1 MTQKNAKSLV
11 YYLKTLSLCKNKI
24 MSKVR
29 IFSTK
34 SSVESMGLQNYFKEK
49 NLYHEVID
57 KTDSS
62 YASVF
67 GDIEIYVNEDDEKKA
82 QKLLEAYFDD

>member
-1 MTQKNAKSLV
+1 MA
-11 YYLKTLSLCKNKI
+11 
-24 MSKVR
+24 KVR

-34 SSVESMGLQNYFKEK
+34 SSVESMGLQNYFKD
-49 NLYHEVID
+49 NDLQYEVID

-67 GDIEIYVNEDDEKKA
+67 GDIEFYVNDPDEKKA
-82 QKLLEAYFDD
+82 QKLLKAYFEN

>member
-1 MTQKNAKSLV
+1 
-11 YYLKTLSLCKNKI
+11 

-34 SSVESMGLQNYFKEK
+34 SSVESMGLQNYFTA
-49 NLYHEVID
+49 NNQYYEVID

-67 GDIEIYVNEDDEKKA
+67 GDIEFYVKKKDEKKA
-82 QKLLEAYFDD
+82 QDLLDAYFED

>member
-1 MTQKNAKSLV
+1 
-11 YYLKTLSLCKNKI
+11 

-34 SSVESMGLQNYFKEK
+34 SSVESMGLQNHFKS
-49 NLYHEVID
+49 NDLNFEVID

-67 GDIEIYVNEDDEKKA
+67 GDIEFYVNKEDENKA
-82 QKLLEAYFDD
+82 QKLLDVYFEN

>member
-1 MTQKNAKSLV
+1 MA
-11 YYLKTLSLCKNKI
+11 
-24 MSKVR
+24 KVR

-34 SSVESMGLQNYFKEK
+34 SSVESMGLQNYFKNN
-49 NLYHEVID
+49 NLHHEVID

-67 GDIEIYVNEDDEKKA
+67 GDIEFYVNENDENKA
-82 QKLLEAYFDD
+82 QKLLEAYFES